1 MNGNIFQREIV
12 ETISNRSRRQKIRI
26 RPVRP
31 GSFAER
37 GVITTISFVDSNEL
51 GISRRGNIVLSQIN
65 RFFFITLK

>member
-1 MNGNIFQREIV
+1 MNIFQREIV
-12 ETISNRSRRQKIRI
+12 ETISNRSRRQKIRNE